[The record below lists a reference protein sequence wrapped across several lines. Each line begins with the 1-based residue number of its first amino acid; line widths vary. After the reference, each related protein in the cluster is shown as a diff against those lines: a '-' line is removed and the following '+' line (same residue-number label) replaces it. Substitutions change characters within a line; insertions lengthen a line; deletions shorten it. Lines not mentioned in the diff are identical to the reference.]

1 MVIKALP
8 RAVVDRIA
16 AGEVVERP
24 ASVVKE
30 LVENALD
37 ARSTQISV
45 EIENGGLGLIRVSD
59 DGTGISRDDLPLAFA
74 AHATSK
80 LTDVDDL
87 QHIGS
92 FGFRGE
98 ALASI
103 AAVSHTRVA
112 SASGDDGEGWSLTC
126 NAGVL
131 GEPTPRPR
139 ARGTVVEVRDLF
151 HNTPVRRRFLGAA
164 TTESARCREVVTALS
179 LVHTGVRFE
188 FSADGKRRYSSGT
201 SEARIDRVEAVYGAD
216 FRSSLIAVEGR
227 VEGLAVEGFMTLP
240 SAARPRP
247 RTQLV
252 FVNERL
258 VKDRSLIAAV
268 RTGCKDFLPG
278 SLQPAF
284 VLSLSMDPA
293 RVDVNVHP
301 TKAEVRFRDR
311 DAIFRLVRRAC
322 RDALLAADLSPRVTA
337 EAFGSTSAPSAPKSF
352 GLPPGS
358 PPPSSR
364 SSGRAGAIQP
374 TQPTAHPGGLQP
386 EHVAEA
392 PDVLWPATPHGPAP
406 ATPAVPAPAPR
417 AVQQFLQSQN
427 TYLLHDTPEGLVVID
442 QHALHERVLYSKLQK
457 DLADGKLESQRLLM
471 PETVKL
477 SPIEHAQALEM
488 RDELARFGLEVDDFG
503 PDTVAIRAVPAVLR
517 HEPLDDLL
525 RALLDPPDLHGGI
538 PNGLDRRLFTMACH
552 AAVRAGDALSEPEAA
567 AILEQGAA
575 LEHDD
580 TCPHGRPTRLVIT
593 RDELDKLF
601 KRTGF

>member
-1 MVIKALP
+1 MVIRALP

-37 ARSTQISV
+37 ARATNIRV
-45 EIENGGLGLIRVSD
+45 EIETSGLGLIRVSD
-59 DGTGISRDDLPLAFA
+59 DGVGIPRDELPLAFA

-87 QHIGS
+87 MHIGS

-103 AAVSHTRVA
+103 AAVSRTRIT
-112 SASGDDGEGWSLTC
+112 SATGDDGDGWTLSC
-126 NAGVL
+126 DAGVL
-131 GEPTPRPR
+131 GDVAPKAR
-139 ARGTVVEVRDLF
+139 ARGTVIEVRDLF
-151 HNTPVRRRFLGAA
+151 HNTPVRRRFLGAL
-164 TTESARCREVVTALS
+164 TTEAARCREVVTSLA
-179 LVHTGVRFE
+179 LVHGEARFE
-188 FSADGKRRYSSGT
+188 FSSEGQRRFTSGADGALL
-201 SEARIDRVEAVYGAD
+201 ARIEAVFGAD
-216 FRSSLIAVEGR
+216 LAGSMIPLEGR
-227 VEGLAVEGFMTLP
+227 ADGLAVDGYMTLP

-247 RTQLV
+247 RAQLV
-252 FVNERL
+252 FVNDRL
-258 VKDRSLIAAV
+258 VKDRALIAAV

-284 VLSLSMDPA
+284 VLRLSMDPA

-311 DAIFRLVRRAC
+311 DALFRLVRRAC
-322 RDALLAADLSPRVTA
+322 RDALLAADLSPHVTA
-337 EAFGSTSAPSAPKSF
+337 DAIGATAP
-352 GLPPGS
+352 PPAS
-358 PPPSSR
+358 PPSSAGHAAPIR
-364 SSGRAGAIQP
+364 PSSP
-374 TQPTAHPGGLQP
+374 
-386 EHVAEA
+386 A
-392 PDVLWPATPHGPAP
+392 PPPADRVSDVPPDQLWPASAAP
-406 ATPAVPAPAPR
+406 STDAPPPAVPAPPPR
-417 AVQQFLQSQN
+417 AVQRFLQVQN
-427 TYLLHDTPEGLVVID
+427 TYLLHDTQDGLVVID
-442 QHALHERVLYSKLQK
+442 QHALHERVLYSKLQQ

-477 SPIEHAQALEM
+477 SPTEHAQAVEM
-488 RDELARFGLEVDDFG
+488 RDELARFGLEVDEFG
-503 PDTVAIRAVPAVLR
+503 PDTIAIHAVPAVLR

-525 RALLDPPDLHGGI
+525 RALLNPPDLHGGI

-552 AAVRAGDALSEPEAA
+552 AAVRAGDALSEDEAG